1 MYLYLGWFLHH
12 LDLIESYPFQFIQN
26 FERRRPSYKS
36 LANGEKYF
44 GAKSTFRNSQQNKE
58 AIL

>member
-44 GAKSTFRNSQQNKE
+44 GIKKNSVTSVRNNS
-58 AIL
+58 L